1 MQKLAERL
9 AKYTSALT
17 YEDLPQETIHEA
29 KRRIIDSVG
38 CAYGAWHSDAAEIV
52 RRVAMQVESG
62 YGATMIGTYHKT
74 SPDWAAFANGLMIR
88 YLDFNDTYLSKEPAH
103 PSDNIAAVL
112 AVAEAEGSSGKEV
125 LLATVLAYEIQCRLC
140 DAASLRARGWDHVNY
155 GLFSAAAAASQLMKL
170 SPEATRH
177 ALSIAGVSGLAM
189 RQTRVGE
196 LSMWKG
202 CAFANSS
209 RHATFAAW
217 LAKEGLTG
225 PSDLFEGKMGFMKQV
240 SGEFE
245 LGALGGENGE
255 PFMINRTYIK
265 YFPVE
270 YHAQSAV
277 WAALELRD
285 AIRRDPMIADVDLSV
300 IEAIDIDTFEA
311 SYSIIGSEP
320 EKWRPQSRETAD
332 HSLPYIVGVALEDGV
347 VYLDSFDEVRYT
359 EPKVLELVSRIRV
372 NHDPALD
379 PRYPEGIPNRITLH
393 LKDGRDLTAENTF
406 PRGHAK
412 NPMTDDEVE
421 HKFHRLTE
429 NLIDADQQQHILNL
443 LWNLE
448 DLPHLQEVMLAL
460 EIPPA

>member
-1 MQKLAERL
+1 MQTLAERL
-9 AKYTSALT
+9 AKYTRALT
-17 YEDLPQETIHEA
+17 YEDLPQEAVHEA
-29 KRRIIDSVG
+29 KRRIIDSIG
-38 CAYGAWHSDAAEIV
+38 CVYGAWHADAAEIV
-52 RRVAMQVESG
+52 RRAGRLVESS
-62 YGATMIGTYHKT
+62 YGATLIGTFHKA
-74 SPDWAAFANGLMIR
+74 SPDWAAFVNGLMIR

-112 AVAEAEGSSGKEV
+112 AVAEAEGSTGKDII
-125 LLATVLAYEIQCRLC
+125 LATVLAYEIQCRLC
-140 DAASLRARGWDHVNY
+140 DAASLRSRGWDHVNY
-155 GLFSAAAAASQLMKL
+155 GLFSAAAAAGQLMRL
-170 SPEATRH
+170 SPEAVRH
-177 ALSIAGVSGLAM
+177 AMSIAGVSGLAM

-209 RHATFAAW
+209 RHAAFAAW

-225 PSDLFEGKMGFMKQV
+225 PSEIFEGKMGFMNQV
-240 SGEFE
+240 SGDFE

-255 PFMINRTYIK
+255 GFMINRTYIK

-285 AIRRDPMIADVDLSV
+285 AIGGEPGAHDVDLSV
-300 IEAIDIDTFEA
+300 IDAIDIDTFEA

-320 EKWRPQSRETAD
+320 EKWKPQSRETAD

-347 VYLDSFDEVRYT
+347 VNMDSFDEVRYT

-372 NHDPALD
+372 NHDPNLD

-393 LKDGRDLTAENTF
+393 LKNGHSLTAENTF

-412 NPMTDDEVE
+412 NPMTDEEVE
-421 HKFHRLTE
+421 RKFHRLTE
-429 NLIDADQQQHILNL
+429 NLIEADKQQRILNL
-443 LWNLE
+443 LWNLD
-448 DLPHLQEVMLAL
+448 DLPHLQDVMFAL